1 MEKQNKF
8 FNFDSPLVNRDLK
21 AINNFANWLY
31 EKYEIDL
38 TDYIEWY
45 EDEMKEN
52 C

>member
-1 MEKQNKF
+1 MEKENEF
-8 FNFDSPLVNRDLK
+8 FDFNSPLVNRDLK

-31 EKYEIDL
+31 EKFEIDL
-38 TDYIEWY
+38 TYYIEWY